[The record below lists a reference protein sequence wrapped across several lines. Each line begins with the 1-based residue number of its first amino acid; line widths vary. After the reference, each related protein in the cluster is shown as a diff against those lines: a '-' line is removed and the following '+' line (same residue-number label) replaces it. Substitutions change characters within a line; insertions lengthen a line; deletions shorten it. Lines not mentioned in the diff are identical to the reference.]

1 MINHHI
7 DTDKVAQN
15 FAKAHPT
22 YAKSAIVQ
30 QAMCHHLMKLIAT
43 HLPNAHPKRVLEIG
57 CGVGNLTAIYTKRW
71 QLDELYLNDLYD
83 FGTQHHQ
90 AKRLIGD
97 IESLDLPSVDM
108 VLSSSALQW
117 IKDLPRLLSH
127 IYHALPDSGVLAFS
141 SFGQDNLKEIKA
153 LTSVGLDYHS
163 MTDIKAM
170 LQVVGFDVVA
180 TDYHPKILYFDHP
193 KDILRHIKDTG
204 VSVGTQ
210 AWTRSSLSAFYEG
223 YDRFATDKGYPLTYD
238 TLFVV
243 AIKR

>member
-15 FAKAHPT
+15 FAKAHAT

-30 QAMCHHLMKLIAT
+30 QAMCHHLMKLMAT

-71 QLDELYLNDLYD
+71 RLDELYLNDLYD
-83 FGTQHHQ
+83 FGTHHQ

-108 VLSSSALQW
+108 VLSGSALQW

-141 SFGQDNLKEIKA
+141 SFGKDNLHQIKT
-153 LTSVGLDYHS
+153 LTGVGLDYHS
-163 MTDIKAM
+163 LDELVAM
-170 LQVVGFDVVA
+170 VRMAGFEIMQA
-180 TDYHPKILYFDHP
+180 CEGRQTLYFDHP